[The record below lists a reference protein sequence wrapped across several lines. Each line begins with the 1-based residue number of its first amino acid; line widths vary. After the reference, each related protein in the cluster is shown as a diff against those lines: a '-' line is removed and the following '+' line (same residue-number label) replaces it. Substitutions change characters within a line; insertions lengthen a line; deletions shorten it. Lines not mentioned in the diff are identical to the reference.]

1 MPNRNSV
8 DWQQFLEWEV
18 KLVKAYPESWQL
30 NRGNKDVRLWAG
42 WKSKSDS
49 DQNALSGLW
58 ICHIPSLM
66 AAAKRCSGRW
76 PISLWECLPLKAWKK
91 IFDTN
96 TVKYILTLSYS
107 EFVVL
112 YQNIFFISLLYLPN
126 IMMLLYNINKYATCI
141 KKTN

>member
-66 AAAKRCSGRW
+66 AAAKKMFRQMADIVVGMSA
-76 PISLWECLPLKAWKK
+76 IESLKEDIW
-91 IFDTN
+91 
-96 TVKYILTLSYS
+96 
-107 EFVVL
+107 
-112 YQNIFFISLLYLPN
+112 
-126 IMMLLYNINKYATCI
+126 
-141 KKTN
+141 